1 MNHIELLNDVLLHDQ
16 TLVFRAFR
24 VPNAMP
30 FLSNSLFLLQQR
42 RIPLLQH
49 LILTL
54 LRHTHHFH
62 DLVILP
68 RVSEL
73 LSKLRRVF
81 NDSLPHRLV
90 VLRLTTPSLTP
101 NRIHKAVRQLVQ
113 SLRTPVSLIHSR
125 HSVDVRVQMAVQIR
139 RHALSVDRFQ
149 LLAVEVVVFRGVEAI
164 FKHAFDA
171 QTVAVRHA
179 VLAVVASEHDAVFRL
194 KRKERERLST
204 WNA

>member
-16 TLVFRAFR
+16 ALVFRAFW

-30 FLSNSLFLLQQR
+30 FLSNSPFLLQQR

-49 LILTL
+49 LILTIP
-54 LRHTHHFH
+54 RCVHHFH
-62 DLVILP
+62 DFVVLP
-68 RVSEL
+68 RVAEL

-81 NDSLPHRLV
+81 DDSLPHRLV

-101 NRIHKAVRQLVQ
+101 NRIHKAMRQLVQ
-113 SLRTPVSLIHSR
+113 RLRTPVSLVHSR

-139 RHALSVDRFQ
+139 RHAFSVDRLQ
-149 LLAVEVVVFRGVEAI
+149 LLAVEVVVLRGVEAI
-164 FKHAFDA
+164 FKNAFDA

-194 KRKERERLST
+194 DREERERLST

>member
-16 TLVFRAFR
+16 ALVFRAFR
-24 VPNAMP
+24 VPDAMP
-30 FLSNSLFLLQQR
+30 FLSNPLFLLQQR

-49 LILTL
+49 LLLTIP
-54 LRHTHHFH
+54 RCANHFH

-81 NDSLPHRLV
+81 DDPLPHRLV

-101 NRIHKAVRQLVQ
+101 NRVHKAMRQLVQ
-113 SLRTPVSLIHSR
+113 RLRTPVSLVHSR

-149 LLAVEVVVFRGVEAI
+149 LLAVEVVVLRGVEAI

-179 VLAVVASEHDAVFRL
+179 VLAVVASEYDAVFRL
-194 KRKERERLST
+194 EWKKRERLST